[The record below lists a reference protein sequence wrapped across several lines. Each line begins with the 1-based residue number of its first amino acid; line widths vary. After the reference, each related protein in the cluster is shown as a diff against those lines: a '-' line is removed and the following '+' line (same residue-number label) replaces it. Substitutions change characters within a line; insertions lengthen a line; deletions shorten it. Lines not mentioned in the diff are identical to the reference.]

1 MVGVVWREVV
11 GAVEDEVPMLTRKGG
26 NEWVE
31 CREAQPSRAMYLVV
45 LSIEGGLSGWGV
57 ILSLVQGGYLLGV
70 ENLGGQRY
78 QARLH
83 GRGSEVCD

>member
-31 CREAQPSRAMYLVV
+31 CREAQPSRAMYLGCIV
-45 LSIEGGLSGWGV
+45 
-57 ILSLVQGGYLLGV
+57 
-70 ENLGGQRY
+70 
-78 QARLH
+78 
-83 GRGSEVCD
+83 D

>member
-31 CREAQPSRAMYLVV
+31 CREAQPSLVMYLGCVV
-45 LSIEGGLSGWGV
+45 DRGRIERLGRLVRGGH
-57 ILSLVQGGYLLGV
+57 LLPV

-78 QARLH
+78 LARLH